1 MARKSPYGTPYKR
14 VRTRPQTRLY
24 GARKSGCSKFF
35 LSQGTAHPRKGPMVL
50 NCIRL
55 RFPVPGGIIL
65 NTLSWLKLN
74 GGGTTAFRIL
84 SEPGFR
90 DSPFRNLTG
99 FFTRS
104 PDIAVKPTDGNPV
117 FCKPLAFT
125 NPAGSAPSNP

>member
-1 MARKSPYGTPYKR
+1 MARKSPYGTRYKR

-24 GARKSGCSKFF
+24 GARKSGCAKFF
-35 LSQGTAHPRKGPMVL
+35 LSQGTAHPRKGPTVL

-55 RFPVPGGIIL
+55 LLPVPGGIIL

-84 SEPGFR
+84 NDPGFH
-90 DSPFRNLTG
+90 DGSFRNLTG

-117 FCKPLAFT
+117 FCTPLAFT
-125 NPAGSAPSNP
+125 NPDGSAPSNP

>member
-1 MARKSPYGTPYKR
+1 MAKSLYDVLYKR
-14 VRTRPQTRLY
+14 VRTLSQTRLH
-24 GARKSGCSKFF
+24 GARKSGCAKFF
-35 LSQGTAHPRKGPMVL
+35 LSQGTAHPRKRPMVL

-55 RFPVPGGIIL
+55 LLPVPGGIVL

-74 GGGTTAFRIL
+74 GGGTTAFRGL

-90 DSPFRNLTG
+90 DIPFRNLTG

-117 FCKPLAFT
+117 FCTPLAFT
-125 NPAGSAPSNP
+125 NPAGSALSNP